1 MIDIIDKAPELDEI
15 HAPSVIHL
23 GQNHIFY
30 MAYIESH
37 YPEINIKDLVSADF
51 QFVSLATSAYTR
63 VAFTPTWA
71 RSSSAWSFR
80 LASRCPSR

>member
-37 YPEINIKDLVSADF
+37 YPEININDLHSADF
-51 QFVSLATSAYTR
+51 
-63 VAFTPTWA
+63 
-71 RSSSAWSFR
+71 
-80 LASRCPSR
+80 